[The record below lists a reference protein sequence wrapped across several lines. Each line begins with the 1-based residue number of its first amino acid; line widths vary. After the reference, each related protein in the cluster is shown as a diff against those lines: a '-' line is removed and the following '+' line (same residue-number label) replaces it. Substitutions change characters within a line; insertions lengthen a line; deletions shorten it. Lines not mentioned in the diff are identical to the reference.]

1 MSVAEVEPALETT
14 STSGPVRAGSIG
26 LFGATMLVIGN
37 MIGSG
42 VFLLPSS
49 LAKYGSV
56 ALLGWVFTGVG
67 AVLLALV
74 FARLG
79 HAIPSVGGPYAYTR
93 AAFGDFMGF
102 WIAWGYW
109 IGIWAGNAAIVVAGV
124 GYISYFVPALSE
136 QRLLTGVA
144 AVAVIWLL
152 TLVNAFGV
160 RQGSIVTNITTVVK
174 LVVLVGV
181 AVTGL
186 LMADWS
192 RFLPFNPSGEGFFFA
207 LGASA
212 TLTLWA
218 FTGLESATVLG
229 GQVKDAQRTIGRAT
243 MLGTMAATAVY
254 LASTMAVMGAL
265 PRGEL
270 ADSAFPFAA
279 AAEEMFGGAGGA
291 IVAVGAII
299 GTFGTANGWI
309 MLQGQV
315 PLAAATDKLFPAR
328 FSRVTG
334 RGVPI
339 FGLLLS
345 SILASVL
352 VMFDSA
358 GKGLA
363 QVFTA
368 IILLAT
374 LTILVPYAF
383 SAGAQIYFL
392 ATDPG
397 RFSGRRLGVSL
408 AVAGLAFAYSVWAIY
423 GAGAE
428 TVMLGFILLL
438 LGIPVYIWLRWKQV
452 PLAGRQAD
460 DDDAQRPSDGD

>member
-1 MSVAEVEPALETT
+1 MSIGEAGHEQAPAPAAE
-14 STSGPVRAGSIG
+14 PVRRGSIG

-49 LAKYGSV
+49 LSEYGSV
-56 ALLGWVFTGVG
+56 ALLGWLFTGVG
-67 AVLLALV
+67 ALLLALV

-79 HAIPSVGGPYAYTR
+79 GAMPSVGGPYAYTR

-124 GYISYFVPALSE
+124 GYISYFVPALNE
-136 QRLLTGVA
+136 QRLLTGIA

-152 TLVNAFGV
+152 TAVNAFGV

-174 LVVLVGV
+174 LAVLVGI
-181 AVTGL
+181 AVIGL
-186 LMADWS
+186 FMADWS

-229 GQVKDAQRTIGRAT
+229 SQVKDPQRTIGRAT

-265 PRGEL
+265 PRSEL

-291 IVAVGAII
+291 IVAVGAIV

-315 PLAAATDKLFPAR
+315 PLAAATDQLFPKHFAR
-328 FSRVTG
+328 ATR

-339 FGLLLS
+339 FGLILS
-345 SILASVL
+345 SILASIL
-352 VMFDSA
+352 VMFNSA
-358 GKGLA
+358 GEGLA
-363 QVFTA
+363 EVFTG

-383 SAGAQIYFL
+383 SAAAQLYFL
-392 ATDPG
+392 ATDRA
-397 RFSGRRLGVSL
+397 RFSGRRFGVSV

-438 LGIPVYIWLRWKQV
+438 VGIPVYIWLKWKRV
-452 PLAGRQAD
+452 PLQRRPD
-460 DDDAQRPSDGD
+460 DG

>member
-1 MSVAEVEPALETT
+1 MPDTTPAYVTVTRTAPQAGEPVGVP
-14 STSGPVRAGSIG
+14 SGRGSIG

-42 VFLLPSS
+42 VFLLPAS

-56 ALLGWVFTGVG
+56 ALLGWVVTGFG

-79 HAIPSVGGPYAYTR
+79 HAMPSTGGPYAYTR

-124 GYISYFVPALSE
+124 GYISYFVPALHE
-136 QRLLTGVA
+136 QRLLTA
-144 AVAVIWLL
+144 LASVAVIWLL
-152 TLVNAFGV
+152 TVVNAFGV
-160 RQGSIVTNITTVVK
+160 RQGSLVTNVTTVVK
-174 LVVLVGV
+174 LLVLVGV
-181 AVTGL
+181 AVVGL
-186 LMADWS
+186 FTADWS
-192 RFLPFNPSGEGFFFA
+192 HFLPFNPSIASFIGA

-229 GQVKDAQRTIGRAT
+229 GQVKDADRTIGRAT
-243 MLGTMAATAVY
+243 VVGTLAATAVY
-254 LASTMAVMGAL
+254 LAGTVAVMGAL
-265 PRGEL
+265 PRAAL
-270 ADSAFPFAA
+270 AESAFPFAA
-279 AAEEMFGGAGGA
+279 AAERIFGGVGGAVVAAGA
-291 IVAVGAII
+291 IV

-315 PLAAATDKLFPAR
+315 PLAAATDKLFPRRFAR
-328 FSRVTG
+328 RTG

-339 FGLLLS
+339 FGLLIS
-345 SILASVL
+345 SVLASVL
-352 VMFDSA
+352 VMFNAA
-358 GKGLA
+358 GGGIAK
-363 QVFTA
+363 VFTA

-383 SAGAQIYFL
+383 SAGAQLCFL
-392 ATDPG
+392 ATDRA
-397 RFSGRRLGVSL
+397 RFSGKRLGVSVT
-408 AVAGLAFAYSVWAIY
+408 VAALAFAYSVWAIY
-423 GAGAE
+423 GAGYE
-428 TVMLGFILLL
+428 TVTLGFVLLL
-438 LGIPVYIWLRWKQV
+438 IGIPVYVWLKWKQALPGRE
-452 PLAGRQAD
+452 PLA
-460 DDDAQRPSDGD
+460 